1 MVRDI
6 CPFQGDPLDRL
17 GRVHIVLV
25 DPRVHAI
32 LVFPFVDCSSEL
44 AREPERV
51 FESDVRRGRE
61 AEDRVGD
68 RGVPYG
74 MQVCFKA
81 VEGDFDGVPSEIYAR
96 RVQWLGDV
104 ANEL

>member
-1 MVRDI
+1 M
-6 CPFQGDPLDRL
+6 
-17 GRVHIVLV
+17 HIVSV

-32 LVFPFVDCSSEL
+32 LVFSFVDCSSEL
-44 AREPERV
+44 GREPERV
-51 FESDVRRGRE
+51 FKSDARGGRE

-74 MQVCFKA
+74 MQVRFKA
-81 VEGDFDGVPSEIYAR
+81 VEGDLDGVPSEVYAR